1 MHWFSTV
8 DIEDDLAVANKYVQ
22 YIHYIYATIEVVDID
37 DDLDFTMYGYGKKVT
52 LIILPLNSAYHHE
65 KWIYEVWE
73 GRPCIGGAKGTYC
86 FSTCY
91 STYDLFQLLSSHEQ
105 YYCHILNRCSIWLSV
120 CMIYMPGTTFIYFF
134 SSLSD
139 YSHIRLETFRYWSSR
154 QHRYILLAMNLSYGL
169 KLHSS
174 LRRKMDITILR
185 LLSITAAR
193 SFTHCQP
200 RLYPEN
206 HRSVTWYWR
215 SSCLLKMFTRF
226 L

>member
-1 MHWFSTV
+1 M
-8 DIEDDLAVANKYVQ
+8 
-22 YIHYIYATIEVVDID
+22 DID

-52 LIILPLNSAYHHE
+52 LIILPLNSTYQHE
-65 KWIYEVWE
+65 KWTYEVWE
-73 GRPCIGGAKGTYC
+73 GRPCIGGAKGTC

-105 YYCHILNRCSIWLSV
+105 YYGHIWNRCSIWLSV
-120 CMIYMPGTTFIYFF
+120 CMIYKQHLYIFSPLYQITHTFV
-134 SSLSD
+134 LRHSD
-139 YSHIRLETFRYWSSR
+139 IDHLVNTG
-154 QHRYILLAMNLSYGL
+154 ILLAMNLSYGL

>member
-1 MHWFSTV
+1 
-8 DIEDDLAVANKYVQ
+8 
-22 YIHYIYATIEVVDID
+22 
-37 DDLDFTMYGYGKKVT
+37 MYGYGKKVT
-52 LIILPLNSAYHHE
+52 LIILPLNSTYQHE
-65 KWIYEVWE
+65 KWTYEVWE
-73 GRPCIGGAKGTYC
+73 GRPCIGGAKGTC

-120 CMIYMPGTTFIYFF
+120 CMIYMPGTTFIYIF

-174 LRRKMDITILR
+174 LRRKMDKHPTITKYNSCKKLYS
-185 LLSITAAR
+185 L
-193 SFTHCQP
+193 P